1 MKPIDGSV
9 AFPKIAD
16 RAGGALP
23 RLPHYNGPMSHD
35 LRSVLASRR
44 GRFQP
49 VIPFNLA
56 AGGMVVFDF
65 TKSSPD
71 FAQIDINDVSGFS
84 ERLFARVSEAE
95 LPVGVGR
102 YNEDRVLYR
111 HSPLFDGESESRS
124 VHLGIDL
131 FVMDGTEVMTPLP
144 AHVHSVAD
152 NTGLGNYGPT
162 VILEHELDG
171 IRFWTLYGHLGR
183 HSVVRL
189 EMGQT
194 LEAGEEFAVVGDLTE
209 NGELAAAPPLPDHG
223 RSPGPLGRF
232 PRGRRAVRGRTLA
245 RDLPRPESDSRYP
258 RTLKRKDSRTDRRA
272 ADGTS
277 ESR

>member
-1 MKPIDGSV
+1 
-9 AFPKIAD
+9 
-16 RAGGALP
+16 
-23 RLPHYNGPMSHD
+23 MSHD
-35 LRSVLASRR
+35 LPSMLASRK
-44 GRFQP
+44 GSFQP

-56 AGGMVVFDF
+56 AGGVVVFDF
-65 TKSSPD
+65 TESSTD
-71 FAQIDINDVSGFS
+71 FAQIDINDVTGFS
-84 ERLFARVSEAE
+84 ERLFVRVAEAE

-111 HSPLFDGESESRS
+111 HSPLFDGERENRS

-131 FVMDGTEVMTPLP
+131 FVMDGTEVMTPLA

-194 LEAGEEFAVVGDLTE
+194 LETGEEFAVVGDLME
-209 NGELAAAPPLPDHG
+209 NGGWPPHLHFQITADLMGHSGDFPGVAAPSEVARWLEICPDPNLILG
-223 RSPGPLGRF
+223 IPGL
-232 PRGRRAVRGRTLA
+232 
-245 RDLPRPESDSRYP
+245 
-258 RTLKRKDSRTDRRA
+258 
-272 ADGTS
+272 
-277 ESR
+277 